1 MADEDV
7 RILARGDRGPGGGRR
22 RLPALLGV
30 VAALVVGLLV
40 GRATAPDDPPPS
52 RGRPPAAT
60 AGPGPTRQQ
69 AGVPVGYARSSEGA
83 AAALLNYSVVLSR
96 LLLEP
101 PDRRSAALD
110 ALATPEFATRTTRQ
124 LQRAR
129 AAAERGPLGP
139 ALRGEG
145 TAVYRGGPL
154 GFRVVRFSREEA
166 VIDTWAFGVA
176 AAHPGLDPQMTFQT
190 ATSTLVWRDG
200 DWKLTASRSRPGPTP
215 RVNGPTVDGRA
226 FVDGAGRLRE
236 LRYAP

>member
-1 MADEDV
+1 V
-7 RILARGDRGPGGGRR
+7 RVLARGGGDPRGGRLW
-22 RLPALLGV
+22 LPVAVGL
-30 VAALVVGLLV
+30 VAALVAGLLI
-40 GRATAPDDPPPS
+40 GRITAPNDE
-52 RGRPPAAT
+52 RPPDRGAT
-60 AGPGPTRQQ
+60 RAPSPGPTREQ
-69 AGVPVGYARSSEGA
+69 AAVPVGYARTSDGA

-110 ALATPEFATRTTRQ
+110 VLASPEFATDTTRQ

-129 AAAERGPLGP
+129 AAAEAGPLGT

-154 GFRVVRFSREEA
+154 GFRVVRFSRDEA
-166 VIDTWAFGVA
+166 VVDTWAFGIA
-176 AAHPGLDPQMTFQT
+176 AADPGLDPQMTFQT
-190 ATSTLVWRDG
+190 ATSTLVWRNG
-200 DWKLTASRSRPGPTP
+200 DWKLAASRSRPGPTP
-215 RVNGPTVDGRA
+215 RVTGPKVSGRA